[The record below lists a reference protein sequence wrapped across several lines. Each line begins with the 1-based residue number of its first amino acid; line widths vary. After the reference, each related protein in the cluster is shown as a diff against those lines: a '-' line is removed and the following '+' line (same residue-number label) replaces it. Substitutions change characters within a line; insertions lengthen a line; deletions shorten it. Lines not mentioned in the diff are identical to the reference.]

1 MAVVLSILLSLA
13 DIYSTGHGGP
23 TITGPLLD
31 WPALGVHL
39 SAADVVM
46 LGASAIAAAVAWSR
60 SGRPRV

>member
-13 DIYSTGHGGP
+13 DIYSTGHGGG

-31 WPALGVHL
+31 WPAVGVHL

-46 LGASAIAAAVAWSR
+46 LSASAIAVVVAWRR

>member
-1 MAVVLSILLSLA
+1 MAVVLTILLSLA

-31 WPALGVHL
+31 WPAVGVHL

-46 LGASAIAAAVAWSR
+46 LGASAIAAAVAWRR

>member
-1 MAVVLSILLSLA
+1 MAVVLSILLSMA
-13 DIYSTGHGGP
+13 DMYSTGHGGR

-46 LGASAIAAAVAWSR
+46 LGASAFAAGIAWR
-60 SGRPRV
+60 WTGGRGV